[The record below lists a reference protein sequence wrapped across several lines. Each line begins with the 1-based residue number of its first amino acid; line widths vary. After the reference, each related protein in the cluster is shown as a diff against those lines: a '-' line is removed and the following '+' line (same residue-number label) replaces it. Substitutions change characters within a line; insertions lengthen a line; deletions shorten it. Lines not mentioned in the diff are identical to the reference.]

1 MKEKIALI
9 NRGAE
14 LISDR
19 KKTLKDVCLRLE
31 KRNII
36 ALASF
41 PFVAMALLNAIYLED
56 LCRSSVVWFWIVD
69 GIQFLLVPGAAV
81 FFLVKAGSIFPRD
94 YGFKPFG
101 PDMSV
106 FKIIGLCLLM
116 CVVFWL
122 AYFPVI
128 NTAYYYFWLF
138 ANHFGY
144 SLLVPEPFLPKIG
157 VVLYLSGTAALVEEA
172 VFRGLP
178 WYYFSLIRPNQ
189 RPILVYILLTSIL
202 FSAIHY
208 EQGPHGMIAAFSL
221 GIVSALFYVKI
232 QNLWPLVIGH
242 FIMDIISF
250 W

>member
-1 MKEKIALI
+1 MQEIRKTKWLIDGKENAADPSIC
-9 NRGAE
+9 
-14 LISDR
+14 S
-19 KKTLKDVCLRLE
+19 T
-31 KRNII
+31 KRSMVVLAVFPII
-36 ALASF
+36 
-41 PFVAMALLNAIYLED
+41 AMALLNAIYVED
-56 LCRSSVVWFWIVD
+56 LYRSSVVWFWIVD

-101 PDMSV
+101 PDLSV
-106 FKIIGLCLLM
+106 FQIIGLCLLM

-122 AYFPVI
+122 AYFTVI
-128 NTAYYYFWLF
+128 NTAYHYFWPF

-189 RPILVYILLTSIL
+189 RPILVYVLLTSIL
-202 FSAIHY
+202 FSAIHS
-208 EQGPHGMIAAFSL
+208 EQGPHGMIASFFL
-221 GIVSALFYVKI
+221 GIAAAILYAKI
-232 QNLWPLVIGH
+232 KNLWPFIVGH
-242 FIMDIISF
+242 FILDVISF